1 MLPAFNFRNP
11 GFYLYFALLVSVP
24 FGIGFNILAKLFFK
38 NANKVNTKAYKCK
51 MKLEKFISIEEPESD
66 SALLFT
72 GAIVSS
78 AIILIL
84 TLIFLLTGV
93 KLFNAR
99 NYSEQLEITQGNHE
113 DLNTIFD
120 YDSGEV
126 LLPRIDK
133 DLAFKLAEAKLGD
146 YGSQYSIDYDNFTL
160 ISVNRNGT
168 TELIRV
174 TPLEYATPFVALS
187 RMNKGTIGYIEVNVI
202 TQEAKLIK
210 FEDGEGLKYMPSGVF
225 SKDLDR
231 HIRFNYPSTMYNNKY
246 FEIDNE
252 GNPYWVVPTIKK
264 EIGMFSGDNNN
275 GVLVINPRTGEI
287 KSYKLGDN
295 LPEWL
300 QRAIDEV
307 KKDGKLNLK
316 AVITVDIFGSPC
328 DYDKI
333 MKIAHDNG
341 MKVLEDA
348 AQSYGSSY
356 NGKKAGSV
364 ADMVATSFY
373 PTKPL
378 GCYGDGGATFTNSEE
393 ENELLKSCRVHG
405 MSTTDRYDNVRL
417 GVTGR
422 LDSFQGAV
430 VLQKLKVFDEELV
443 KREFI
448 AKRYDNELS
457 SYYGKQRILENAK
470 SAYGLY
476 TINCEDRDE
485 LMAFL
490 KENNIPCGAYYP
502 RPVNTQT
509 AYAQWNTR
517 TLPVCE
523 KLSKTVLSIP
533 MHPYLEKEAQDYV
546 ISKMNEFA
554 EKKLNKAA

>member
-1 MLPAFNFRNP
+1 MTTYNGKINLFDCATAQQVIGQENFLNAFKT
-11 GFYLYFALLVSVP
+11 
-24 FGIGFNILAKLFFK
+24 ILDHGAYCQGPE
-38 NANKVNTKAYKCK
+38 TKE
-51 MKLEKFISIEEPESD
+51 LE
-66 SALLFT
+66 
-72 GAIVSS
+72 
-78 AIILIL
+78 
-84 TLIFLLTGV
+84 
-93 KLFNAR
+93 
-99 NYSEQLEITQGNHE
+99 Q
-113 DLNTIFD
+113 
-120 YDSGEV
+120 
-126 LLPRIDK
+126 
-133 DLAFKLAEAKLGD
+133 KLAEYSGVKYCATCASGTDALVLALMAWGVKPGDAVFVSSFTFVASAECIALLG
-146 YGSQYSIDYDNFTL
+146 
-160 ISVNRNGT
+160 
-168 TELIRV
+168 
-174 TPLEYATPFVALS
+174 ATPIFIDS
-187 RMNKGTIGYIEVNVI
+187 DPETYNMDP
-202 TQEAKLIK
+202 
-210 FEDGEGLKYMPSGVF
+210 ED
-225 SKDLDR
+225 
-231 HIRFNYPSTMYNNKY
+231 
-246 FEIDNE
+246 
-252 GNPYWVVPTIKK
+252 
-264 EIGMFSGDNNN
+264 
-275 GVLVINPRTGEI
+275 
-287 KSYKLGDN
+287 
-295 LPEWL
+295 L

-533 MHPYLEKEAQDYV
+533 MHPYLEVEAQNYV